1 MNDTKQIKWFCV
13 APVGAIPE
21 KEGRR
26 VQYGQHAAALF
37 NLGEEYLAVE
47 NQCPHKGGPL
57 ADGIV
62 AGKNVF
68 CPLHNWK
75 ISLENGCALSGGK
88 GQVKIY
94 PVKVMNG
101 HIYIAFKEEKLH
113 EESQKGVILRSVTTK
128 DLTLEDPSLRSG

>member
-1 MNDTKQIKWFCV
+1 MSETKRIKWFRV

-26 VQYGQHAAALF
+26 VQYGEQAVALF
-37 NLGEEYLAVE
+37 NLGDGYCAIE

-75 ISLENGCALSGGK
+75 ISMENGCAMSGGT
-88 GQVKIY
+88 GQVKTF
-94 PVKVMNG
+94 PVKVISEN
-101 HIYIAFKEEKLH
+101 ICIAFEEGKFQEPSG
-113 EESQKGVILRSVTTK
+113 EETAENRVPPAR
-128 DLTLEDPSLRSG
+128 EDS

>member
-1 MNDTKQIKWFCV
+1 MNEIKQIKWFCV
-13 APVGAIPE
+13 ASAGAIPE

-26 VQYGQHAAALF
+26 VQYGDKAVALF
-37 NLGEEYLAVE
+37 NLGEEYRAIE

-75 ISLENGCALSGGK
+75 ISLENGCALSGGQ
-88 GQVKIY
+88 GQVKTY
-94 PVKVMNG
+94 PVKVING
-101 HIYIAFKEEKLH
+101 SICVAFEEGKSQEPCLGNT
-113 EESQKGVILRSVTTK
+113 EENISTAREENS
-128 DLTLEDPSLRSG
+128 

>member
-1 MNDTKQIKWFCV
+1 MSGTKQIKWFRV

-26 VQYGQHAAALF
+26 VQHGDQMVALF
-37 NLGEEYLAVE
+37 NLGGDYCAIE
-47 NQCPHKGGPL
+47 NKCPHKGGPL

-75 ISLENGCALSGGK
+75 INLENGCALSGGT
-88 GQVKIY
+88 GQVKTF
-94 PVKVMNG
+94 PVKVMGNE
-101 HIYIAFKEEKLH
+101 IYLAFEEGKTYSMENRAL
-113 EESQKGVILRSVTTK
+113 ENETAK
-128 DLTLEDPSLRSG
+128 DL

>member
-1 MNDTKQIKWFCV
+1 MNGTKQIKWFRV

-26 VQYGQHAAALF
+26 VEYGQYAAALF
-37 NLGEEYLAVE
+37 NLSGEYLAVE

-75 ISLENGCALSGGK
+75 ISLENGCALSGGT
-88 GQVKIY
+88 GQVKTF
-94 PVKVMNG
+94 PVKVADNQ
-101 HIYIAFKEEKLH
+101 IYLAFEEAQFQTSDLSAPDSDIQIAKAL
-113 EESQKGVILRSVTTK
+113 
-128 DLTLEDPSLRSG
+128 

>member
-1 MNDTKQIKWFCV
+1 MNDTKQIKWFRV

-26 VQYGQHAAALF
+26 VQYGQHVVALF

-75 ISLENGCALSGGK
+75 ISLENGCALSGGS
-88 GQVKIY
+88 GQIKTF
-94 PVKVMNG
+94 PVKVVESE
-101 HIYIAFKEEKLH
+101 IYLAFEEASFQECNLSGQVQNSQVSNPV
-113 EESQKGVILRSVTTK
+113 EE
-128 DLTLEDPSLRSG
+128 

>member
-1 MNDTKQIKWFCV
+1 MNKSKQIKWLRV
-13 APVGAIPE
+13 VPAGAIPE

-26 VQYGQHAAALF
+26 VQYGDQVVALF
-37 NLGEEYLAVE
+37 NLGEEYCAIE

-75 ISLENGCALSGGK
+75 ISLETGCALSGGEGK
-88 GQVKIY
+88 VKTY
-94 PVKVMNG
+94 PVKVING
-101 HIYIAFKEEKLH
+101 DICVAFEEGKFQESSLPVGEEKISNAR
-113 EESQKGVILRSVTTK
+113 EENS
-128 DLTLEDPSLRSG
+128 